1 MKFRKFIFL
10 GLVVGLSCNLYTAN
24 AMAAESQTV
33 EEYFEQRYPEIYA
46 AILNDTYYLLKKYN
60 PHWMI
65 KKRIETSGKQG
76 SNFYRGVLVGA
87 QLIISEGPVGHSPSF
102 DFSYADVAFAH
113 FSLIDLS
120 KSHLQHAHAFNADF
134 SEALL
139 DCTRIK
145 GLDVRNANLLK
156 TRIIVRGQEK
166 YVTKTILDFCG
177 VIYNHN
183 TRIRSPLAY
192 N

>member
-1 MKFRKFIFL
+1 MKFRTFTAVVLIL
-10 GLVVGLSCNLYTAN
+10 GLYCNFYALNVT
-24 AMAAESQTV
+24 AAESQTV
-33 EEYFEQRYPEIYA
+33 EEYFQQRYPEIYA
-46 AILNDTYYLLKKYN
+46 AIVHDTYYLLKKYN

-65 KKRIETSGKQG
+65 KKRIETNGKQG
-76 SNFYRGVLVGA
+76 LNFSRSILVGA
-87 QLIISEGPVGHSPSF
+87 KLIISEGPIVLSPSF
-102 DFSYADVAFAH
+102 DFSYADVAFAD

-120 KSHLQHAHAFNADF
+120 KSNLQHTNALNADF
-134 SEALL
+134 EQALL

-177 VIYNHN
+177 VIYNDN